1 LSIKNRVLKTY
12 FLCIKKAVEN
22 LHVNQVILLLQFDY
36 KTIILF
42 ESIFLHFDNMVKKEI
57 YQFNPAKS

>member
-1 LSIKNRVLKTY
+1 
-12 FLCIKKAVEN
+12 VEN
-22 LHVNQVILLLQFDY
+22 LHVKQVILLLQFDY

-42 ESIFLHFDNMVKKEI
+42 ESNFLHFDNMVKKEI